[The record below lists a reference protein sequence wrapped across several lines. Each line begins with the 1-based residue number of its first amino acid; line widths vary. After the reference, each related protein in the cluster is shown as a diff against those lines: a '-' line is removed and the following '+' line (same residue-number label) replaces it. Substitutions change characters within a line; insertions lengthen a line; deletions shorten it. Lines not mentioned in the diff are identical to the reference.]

1 MPMLAVYTNARSS
14 NRVNDPFPMTRSRN
28 ARSRSRTGGRVSGRG
43 ATTWSA
49 MTILLDWK

>member
-1 MPMLAVYTNARSS
+1 MLAVYTNARSS
-14 NRVNDPFPMTRSRN
+14 NRVNERFAITRSHS

-49 MTILLDWK
+49 ITIRLDWK